1 MTRCLNGMIPAMQKI
16 ALALFLV
23 FVSTVAIA
31 QQNAAESQNS
41 EAQEVAAIRA
51 VLDAQV
57 QAWNRGD
64 LEGYMAAG
72 YWKSPELT
80 FIGGAT
86 EIRGYDAA
94 LERYRK
100 AYQAPGKEMGQLDFP
115 EMRVVMLGPE
125 AALATGKFHLKMKD
139 GREPSGRFTVILR
152 KFPEG
157 WRIIHDHSCA
167 Q

>member
-1 MTRCLNGMIPAMQKI
+1 MRKL
-16 ALALFLV
+16 ALALVLGFSLL
-23 FVSTVAIA
+23 ALA
-31 QQNAAESQNS
+31 QQNPSTAPTGTPTPAESQD
-41 EAQEVAAIRA
+41 EAAVRA

-57 QAWNRGD
+57 EAWNRGD
-64 LEGYMAAG
+64 LETYMAIG
-72 YWKSPELT
+72 YWKSPELA

-86 EIRGYDAA
+86 EIRGYDGA

-100 AYQAPGKEMGQLDFP
+100 AYQAPGKEMGHLDFP
-115 EMRVVMLGPE
+115 EMRVTMLGPD

-139 GREPSGRFTVILR
+139 GREPSGRFTVILK

-167 Q
+167 G

>member
-1 MTRCLNGMIPAMQKI
+1 MIPAMRKLS
-16 ALALFLV
+16 LALILACTLV
-23 FVSTVAIA
+23 AFA
-31 QQNAAESQNS
+31 QQSTEAPASD
-41 EAQEVAAIRA
+41 AQEVAAVKA
-51 VLDAQV
+51 VLNAQME
-57 QAWNRGD
+57 AWNRGD

-80 FIGGAT
+80 FIGGAN

-115 EMRVVMLGPE
+115 EMRIVMLGPD
-125 AALATGKFHLKMKD
+125 AALATGKFHLKMKN
-139 GREPSGRFTVILR
+139 GKEPSGRYTVILK

-167 Q
+167 G

>member
-1 MTRCLNGMIPAMQKI
+1 MIPAMRKLS
-16 ALALFLV
+16 LALILALSLAAV
-23 FVSTVAIA
+23 A
-31 QQNAAESQNS
+31 QQSTEGPASD
-41 EAQEVAAIRA
+41 AQEVAAVKA
-51 VLDAQV
+51 VLNAQME
-57 QAWNRGD
+57 AWNRGD
-64 LEGYMAAG
+64 LEAYMAAG

-115 EMRVVMLGPE
+115 EMRVVMLGPD
-125 AALATGKFHLKMKD
+125 AALATGKFHLKMKN
-139 GREPSGRFTVILR
+139 GKEPSGRFTVILK
-152 KFPEG
+152 KFTEG

-167 Q
+167 G

>member
-1 MTRCLNGMIPAMQKI
+1 MRKL
-16 ALALFLV
+16 ALALILAFNLI
-23 FVSTVAIA
+23 ALA
-31 QQNAAESQNS
+31 QQNAAETSAPD
-41 EAQEVAAIRA
+41 AQEIAAVKT
-51 VLDAQV
+51 VLTTQV
-57 QAWNRGD
+57 EAWNRGD

-100 AYQAPGKEMGQLDFP
+100 AYQAPGKEMGHLDFP
-115 EMRVVMLGPE
+115 EMRVVMLGSD
-125 AALATGKFHLKMKD
+125 AALATGRFHLKMKD

-167 Q
+167 G